1 MEGTNPSPGT
11 EPHPAIEL
19 ATDGLLPRPR
29 LLPFL
34 RSFLRD
40 RLFRSFEGFFVLLTF
55 SAIALILYFIDQ
67 KLSFLNFYF
76 IPILLA
82 GYFMNTRSAVLGS
95 LLSILVVT
103 FFVVVNPDSFYQELT
118 RMGLYLHLVTW
129 GSFLILTGAMVGH
142 LTEKLRSRF
151 LKASDTLSRLADMQE
166 TLSKAYKRLEERN
179 LTLEANKTRVEAVLN
194 STLDP
199 LLARLII
206 ENKVRSETREMTV
219 LRADL
224 VDAGGRARELPPES
238 LVAELNRAFSTLDP
252 VFTRFGGHLDRYSKR
267 GLQVE
272 FGVPYEARQHALLA
286 SLAALK
292 MQERLLSLGLPWKLR
307 IGVASGRCLTAL
319 VGSENRRN
327 FTVMGQAVD
336 TADRLASRCPLGGV
350 LTDAL
355 AFESGGRWFRS
366 RPMRLAQRPRPEGSR
381 GPADSP
387 MGVSVENAADFPLQE
402 AFLLEGLADP
412 LTDPRL
418 PRQAGAAFQ
427 ELSAKVSLPM
437 ETMLP
442 IEAREGTV
450 GHAHAVAGLAAA
462 IAQAMGLEER
472 PVRTVFLSAFLH
484 DIGKRNL

>member
-1 MEGTNPSPGT
+1 MEGTDPSPET
-11 EPHPAIEL
+11 EPHPAIDV
-19 ATDGLLPRPR
+19 ATAGLLPRPR
-29 LLPFL
+29 LLPLL

-40 RLFRSFEGFFVLLTF
+40 HLLRSFEGFFVLMTF

-151 LKASDTLSRLADMQE
+151 FKASDTLSRLADMQE

-206 ENKVRSETREMTV
+206 ENKVRNESREMTV

-224 VDAGGRARELPPES
+224 VESGGRAVGLPPQS
-238 LVAELNRAFSTLDP
+238 LVTELNRAFSTLDP
-252 VFTRFGGHLDRYSKR
+252 VFTRF
-267 GLQVE
+267 
-272 FGVPYEARQHALLA
+272 
-286 SLAALK
+286 
-292 MQERLLSLGLPWKLR
+292 
-307 IGVASGRCLTAL
+307 
-319 VGSENRRN
+319 
-327 FTVMGQAVD
+327 
-336 TADRLASRCPLGGV
+336 
-350 LTDAL
+350 
-355 AFESGGRWFRS
+355 
-366 RPMRLAQRPRPEGSR
+366 
-381 GPADSP
+381 
-387 MGVSVENAADFPLQE
+387 
-402 AFLLEGLADP
+402 
-412 LTDPRL
+412 
-418 PRQAGAAFQ
+418 
-427 ELSAKVSLPM
+427 
-437 ETMLP
+437 
-442 IEAREGTV
+442 
-450 GHAHAVAGLAAA
+450 
-462 IAQAMGLEER
+462 
-472 PVRTVFLSAFLH
+472 
-484 DIGKRNL
+484 